1 MKSFPCEPNTEDL
14 VGQVKPRKGNVGGS
28 GMFDKKVR
36 YLRGYRPSQ
45 FSVPDEEEVE
55 RGAQVVRLANVE
67 FYAKRA
73 RKGLPLFRDTDKLPS
88 ALKNT
93 PPPPD
98 A

>member
-1 MKSFPCEPNTEDL
+1 
-14 VGQVKPRKGNVGGS
+14 
-28 GMFDKKVR
+28 MFDKKVR

-45 FSVPDEEEVE
+45 FSVPDEDEVE
-55 RGAQVVRLANVE
+55 QGAQIVRLANVE

-73 RKGLPLFRDTDKLPS
+73 QKGLPLFRDTDKLPS

-93 PPPPD
+93 PPPQDD